1 MKLWFLY
8 LMMLCCPAQLCAA
21 YAAFDDIH
29 LLLPTWQQV
38 SGAEAP
44 AIIYRWSQ
52 HGPQM
57 ALLEIQSRS
66 DQPLTLTMR
75 LPNYQADKEPLRATL
90 TARGQTQLLVPI
102 TRFGQRL
109 LRAPLAV
116 SVGTNEPITPTLPL
130 LPLTAF
136 YVSIP
141 AITAQVKAEAVAYT
155 ISLRDGMVD
164 LHLRNCS
171 HDIIH
176 ADLRLVGWDE
186 LVPTPLPRIHLLP
199 GTTIEVV
206 VPMTTPDPGI
216 SDAIVEMTNIRFG
229 ADDVGPVFVERA
241 QPGDP
246 LRQTIGWYPMPVMGV
261 AATAAGFNPWVLSWK
276 PDGDKIII
284 RNASP
289 QTITGMLHL
298 RVGDTGIN
306 VPLSISPHREIMVDA
321 SFANGRRPFVGLSE
335 PSIDGGIIAGPVS
348 TMVPAAIPEH
358 ALPVTPRT
366 ADHHFNPFAMY
377 YVLER
382 GTDGQAQVT
391 VINASGIAIHAEWAI
406 AGFQTAEQQNPRLHL
421 PAGQSVTLL
430 VPVTRSDVRLPLA
443 RLNVW
448 NIRMGADVGTTLVL
462 P

>member
-1 MKLWFLY
+1 MRLLFLGFV
-8 LMMLCCPAQLCAA
+8 MLCCPAHVCAA

-52 HGPQM
+52 HGPRM

-75 LPNYQADKEPLRATL
+75 LPNYQAEKDPLRVMLSAH
-90 TARGQTQLLVPI
+90 GHTQIVVPI

-116 SVGTNEPITPTLPL
+116 AVGTNEPTAPLMPL

-155 ISLRDGMVD
+155 ISLRDGMAD

-171 HDIIH
+171 HDVIH
-176 ADLRLVGWDE
+176 ADMRLVGWDE
-186 LVPTPLPRIHLLP
+186 LVPTPLPRVHILP
-199 GTTIEVV
+199 GTTSEIV
-206 VPMTTPDPGI
+206 VPMTMPDPGI
-216 SDAIVEMTNIRFG
+216 ADAIVEMTNIRFG
-229 ADDVGPVFVERA
+229 ADDVGPAFVERA

-289 QTITGMLHL
+289 QMITGMLHL
-298 RVGDTGIN
+298 RLGDTGITT
-306 VPLSISPHREIMVDA
+306 PLSISPQGEIMVEA
-321 SFANGRRPFVGLSE
+321 SFANGRRPFVGISE
-335 PSIDGGIIAGPVS
+335 PSIDGGVIVGPIS

-358 ALPVTPRT
+358 ALPVTPRKP
-366 ADHHFNPFAMY
+366 DPHFNPFTMY
-377 YVLER
+377 YILER
-382 GTDGQAQVT
+382 GTDEQAQAT
-391 VINASGIAIHAEWAI
+391 IINASGIDIHAEWAI
-406 AGFQTAEQQNPRLHL
+406 AGFQTAEQQNPRLHI
-421 PAGQSVTLL
+421 PAGQSVTML

-448 NIRMGADVGTTLVL
+448 HIRMGADVGAALVW